1 MQASANLFNNLL
13 IAFYA
18 AVVGWVWVK
27 ILTEQGMIFSFVRIK
42 LPEWLSKPLFECEY
56 CCAGQL
62 AFWGYIFTRT
72 KINIDNFTFICHY
85 FSFKINIPIFDYN
98 IIYHII
104 TICLTL
110 LMVHIFNAIKN
121 Y

>member
-62 AFWGYIFTRT
+62 AFWGYIFT
-72 KINIDNFTFICHY
+72 NFGR
-85 FSFKINIPIFDYN
+85 YN
-98 IIYHII
+98 PSYHII

>member
-1 MQASANLFNNLL
+1 MMQASANLFNNLL

-62 AFWGYIFTRT
+62 AFWGYIIT
-72 KINIDNFTFICHY
+72 NFW
-85 FSFKINIPIFDYN
+85 SYN
-98 IIYHII
+98 PAYHII

>member
-1 MQASANLFNNLL
+1 MMQASANLFNNLL

-62 AFWGYIFTRT
+62 AFWGYIFTKT
-72 KINIDNFTFICHY
+72 SINNFIFIGHPFLFGINI
-85 FSFKINIPIFDYN
+85 SIFNYN